1 MRNEKLRLAPV
12 QTGINQRRRDGDSS
26 ELDLAAKCHVEAVGC
41 AKAGY
46 VFAACVVIGAAFEA
60 VLLARAMA
68 FEDELKSRERW
79 PSAKGSPAES
89 EDQRN

>member
-1 MRNEKLRLAPV
+1 MKSSAWPRYKLESIKAVGMETRVSLIWRPNV
-12 QTGINQRRRDGDSS
+12 T
-26 ELDLAAKCHVEAVGC
+26 LKAVGC

-46 VFAACVVIGAAFEA
+46 VLATCVLIGAAFEA

-79 PSAKGSPAES
+79 PSAKGSPEES
-89 EDQRN
+89 GDQRN